1 MGFDPRPLVRKLGRP
16 NARPL
21 ERDEAS
27 ALFDAMLDGTLD
39 DVQLGAA
46 WMGLRIKGET
56 PDELTAFLESA
67 ERSYSH
73 WEIGTA
79 PAGTLPVVIPS
90 YNGARQLANLTPLL
104 AMLLA
109 RSDINIIVHGV
120 DDDPENAESTDP
132 ARGYVWSAS
141 PIPIISI
148 GCVPASP
155 PTQPACC
162 CCAAPKGRPSRIRAA
177 RCASSILGR
186 KSRQMRRWRL
196 SHSTTSR
203 CRMAPTPPRPP
214 TGSPALSP
222 AAIRSRRQSSRRLTP
237 AFAQPTRWRKPSPDR
252 LARHAH
258 STCSLGMLS

>member
-132 ARGYVWSAS
+132 ARGTSGQHHPSRLSRSDACLLRRRLSRRAAVARRRRGGRRASAPRVAHRAS
-141 PIPIISI
+141 WDGNRG
-148 GCVPASP
+148 GCVD
-155 PTQPACC
+155 
-162 CCAAPKGRPSRIRAA
+162 G
-177 RCASSILGR
+177 
-186 KSRQMRRWRL
+186 
-196 SHSTTSR
+196 
-203 CRMAPTPPRPP
+203 
-214 TGSPALSP
+214 
-222 AAIRSRRQSSRRLTP
+222 
-237 AFAQPTRWRKPSPDR
+237 D
-252 LARHAH
+252 
-258 STCSLGMLS
+258 